1 MNGEVGEM
9 IIMPTLGDRR
19 RITIVEMSEEGEG
32 LNFPTRDLPNIKPQR
47 RKKQAKR
54 SLQTWNMMGADTE
67 TIEGKI
73 WLFSTEKGVWR
84 TPTFA
89 HLMQVLYNDEHTK
102 KWRNGKRKG
111 RRCYEYFFWNLKF
124 DAQAVLRTL
133 SEQVILDLITS
144 REIEG
149 EIATNKVVINVDTAD
164 YLPIVEGRMVELSY
178 LEGKSFSITPKNF
191 YRGNYTGLVLLY
203 LDFFA
208 LLFPRPAKIFII
220 GFQISNMFCSL
231 PAKTF

>member
-1 MNGEVGEM
+1 
-9 IIMPTLGDRR
+9 MP

-32 LNFPTRDLPNIKPQR
+32 LGFPVRDLPKIKPQK

-67 TIEGKI
+67 TIEGKV

-89 HLMQVLYNDEHTK
+89 HLMQVLYNDDHTK
-102 KWRNGKRKG
+102 KWRKGNGKKG

-144 REIEG
+144 KEVEG
-149 EIATNKVVINVDTAD
+149 EISSNKVVINVDTAD
-164 YLPIVEGRMVELSY
+164 YLPIVEGRMVELTY
-178 LEGKSFSITPKNF
+178 LEGKSFTITLTP
-191 YRGNYTGLVLLY
+191 
-203 LDFFA
+203 FFSMV
-208 LLFPRPAKIFII
+208 II
-220 GFQISNMFCSL
+220 V
-231 PAKTF
+231 